1 MQFAKG
7 QVVVHPHHGPATVTG
22 LAFREVGDQRSR
34 YLTLRIRRD
43 DLEVSL
49 PVDRA
54 EEIGVRPVLD
64 AAGVQQVFKI
74 LAGPGQAFDKVWSR
88 RVKDFTERLRSS
100 DIFTVVGLVRDITR
114 QNEEKKVSYGE
125 MNLLNEARAL
135 VIAELAVALGL
146 DDEEIAELIEPAVLE
161 GTQPTLSKRALARA
175 S

>member
-22 LAFREVGDQRSR
+22 LAFRKVGEQRSR

-49 PVDRA
+49 PVERA
-54 EEIGVRPVLD
+54 DEIGVRSVLD
-64 AAGVQQVFKI
+64 AAGVQRIFETM
-74 LAGPGQAFDKVWSR
+74 AGQGQAFDKVWSR

-100 DIFTVVGLVRDITR
+100 DIFVVAGLVRDITR
-114 QNEEKKVSYGE
+114 QNEQKKVSYGE

-135 VIAELAVALGL
+135 VTAELAVALEL
-146 DDEEIAELIEPAVLE
+146 QDDEIAELIESAVLE
-161 GTQPTLSKRALARA
+161 GTLPALSERVLARA

>member
-7 QVVVHPHHGPATVTG
+7 QVVVHPHHGPATVTR
-22 LAFREVGDQRSR
+22 LAFRTVGEQRSR

-54 EEIGVRPVLD
+54 EEIGVRSVLD
-64 AAGVQQVFKI
+64 AAGVQQVFEI

-146 DDEEIAELIEPAVLE
+146 DDEEIAALIEPAVLE
-161 GTQPTLSKRALARA
+161 GTQPTFSKQALARA